1 MVLSR
6 LAIVL
11 KEDCDAKIGSLI
23 KSLRLYFDAFEQV
36 IEEWMTFSRTAAL
49 PVYGFTFSPI
59 TQSSTQ
65 ILS

>member
-11 KEDCDAKIGSLI
+11 TEDCDAKIGSLI
-23 KSLRLYFDAFEQV
+23 ISLRLYLDAFEQV

-49 PVYGFTFSPI
+49 TVYGFTLSPI